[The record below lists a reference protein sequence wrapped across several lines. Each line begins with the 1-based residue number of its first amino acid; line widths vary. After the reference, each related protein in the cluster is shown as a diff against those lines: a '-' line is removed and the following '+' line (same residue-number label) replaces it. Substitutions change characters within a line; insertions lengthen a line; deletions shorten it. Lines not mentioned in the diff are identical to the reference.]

1 MKNFFIIL
9 IIKILS
15 FGLKIIGKHG
25 GNLPGKIAYDMNKEI
40 FKYFKIN
47 CPVIAVVGTNGKTMA
62 MPLSQLFEVL
72 FDSSVVV
79 KYPIF

>member
-1 MKNFFIIL
+1 MKTISD
-9 IIKILS
+9 KIFEL
-15 FGLKIIGKHG
+15 LKEKGMSQKEFAQRTG
-25 GNLPGKIAYDMNKEI
+25 IAESSKMQ
-40 FKYFKIN
+40 
-47 CPVIAVVGTNGKTMA
+47 GA

>member
-1 MKNFFIIL
+1 
-9 IIKILS
+9 
-15 FGLKIIGKHG
+15 
-25 GNLPGKIAYDMNKEI
+25 MNKEI
-40 FKYFKIN
+40 FKYFKIK

>member
-1 MKNFFIIL
+1 MVNIKRKKKNMSRFTEDEVKTIITNVMTLLNEDVFGTMKQ
-9 IIKILS
+9 
-15 FGLKIIGKHG
+15 G
-25 GNLPGKIAYDMNKEI
+25 
-40 FKYFKIN
+40 
-47 CPVIAVVGTNGKTMA
+47 A

>member
-1 MKNFFIIL
+1 MVRASICDDDVIVAQKLKL
-9 IIKILS
+9 IIEKEFLS
-15 FGLKIIGKHG
+15 RNIDFMCDIS
-25 GNLPGKIAYDMNKEI
+25 
-40 FKYFKIN
+40 
-47 CPVIAVVGTNGKTMA
+47 

>member
-1 MKNFFIIL
+1 MPDGTYNQRRIFPEDSGTGEEDKK
-9 IIKILS
+9 KI
-15 FGLKIIGKHG
+15 HQR
-25 GNLPGKIAYDMNKEI
+25 NKW
-40 FKYFKIN
+40 
-47 CPVIAVVGTNGKTMA
+47 KTMA